1 MRDRYYRSRYDKE
14 YPKTIVVDFDLIC
27 RLLRYLLPY
36 KRVMMISILLLLITK
51 SIEAFVPIYIGKVT
65 QVILNGFALNTSQK
79 LALFAD
85 VANAGLKIFIL
96 LFFIYSLDVV
106 NVFLKNWVGQKGVY
120 GLRTEAYRHIQQM
133 NLDYYNKHAIGSL
146 MTRVI
151 HDVDQ
156 IDQMLSESVIPLI
169 GSGLLF
175 IFISIGLL
183 FVDLK
188 IAFILLFI
196 FPAMYWL
203 MSYFRYNQ
211 RRCYDN
217 VRSVVSAMNAFVQEH
232 LMGAS
237 TIRSF
242 GLQEQE
248 RHYFEEINQDHRNA
262 NVESTRYY
270 SFFFAGIDLIQSA
283 SLIIV
288 FAILATFAS
297 PSTGFEVGSYFTF
310 SLYALMLFRPLADLA
325 ERYNVLQSAMA
336 AADRIFHMLDQP
348 TEDYSTK
355 IDDPELKEIQEISFE
370 NVWFAYKN
378 EEWILRGFSL
388 KIQKGQTIAIVGM
401 TGAGKTTL
409 LNILMRFYP
418 IQTGS
423 IKINGIDIQKFSIW
437 TVRSQFSV
445 VLQDPE
451 IFSGTISENI
461 TMYQP
466 HITPYKV
473 ESAIDYV
480 NLRPVVN
487 RFPNGMETY
496 LPERGKSLSSGEQQ
510 LISLARAVAHD
521 RSVIIL
527 DEATANIDSGTEAV
541 IQNTLQKIFKDKTA
555 LVIAHRL
562 STIKEATK
570 IVVLH
575 QGIAFEVGSHKEL
588 LTKKGIYE
596 KLYRLQ
602 YI

>member
-1 MRDRYYRSRYDKE
+1 MKDQYYRSKYSKE
-14 YPKTIVVDFDLIC
+14 YPKTTVLDFDLIR
-27 RLLRYLLPY
+27 RLLRYLIPY
-36 KRVMMISILLLLITK
+36 KRVMAISVILLLIAK

-65 QVILNGFALNTSQK
+65 QVILTGFSLNPSQK
-79 LALFAD
+79 LTLFNET
-85 VANAGLKIFIL
+85 VVSGLRIFVLIFI
-96 LFFIYSLDVV
+96 IYALDAA
-106 NVFLKNWVGQKGVY
+106 NVFLKNWIGQKSVY
-120 GLRTEAYRHIQQM
+120 TLRTEAYRHIQQM
-133 NLDYYNKHAIGSL
+133 SLDYYNMHAIGSL

-156 IDQMLSESVIPLI
+156 IDLMFSESVIPLI

-175 IFISIGLL
+175 VFISIGLL
-183 FVDLK
+183 FVDWK
-188 IAFILLFI
+188 IAFLLLFI
-196 FPAMYWL
+196 FPTMFL
-203 MSYFRYNQ
+203 LTNYFRYNQ
-211 RRCYDN
+211 RRCYEN
-217 VRSVVSAMNAFVQEH
+217 IRSVVSAMNAFVQEH

-248 RHYFEEINQDHRNA
+248 KHYFEEINQDHRNA
-262 NVESTRYY
+262 NVESIHYY
-270 SFFFAGIDLIQSA
+270 SIFFAGIDLIQSL
-283 SLIIV
+283 SLIMV
-288 FAILATFAS
+288 FAILVIS
-297 PSTGFEVGSYFTF
+297 SSSTGFEVGAYFTF

-336 AADRIFHMLDQP
+336 AAERIFHMLDQP
-348 TEDYSTK
+348 AEDYSQKTNE
-355 IDDPELKEIQEISFE
+355 PELKEIQEISFE
-370 NVWFAYKN
+370 NVWFAYKK
-378 EEWILRGFSL
+378 EEWVLKGFSL

-401 TGAGKTTL
+401 TGVGKTTL

-418 IQTGS
+418 IQKGN
-423 IKINGIDIQKFSIW
+423 IKINGIDIQKFSLGTI
-437 TVRSQFSV
+437 RSQFSV

-451 IFSGTISENI
+451 IFSGTIIENI
-461 TMYQP
+461 TMYQENISP
-466 HITPYKV
+466 NQA

-480 NLRPVVN
+480 NLRSVVDRLPN
-487 RFPNGMETY
+487 RAETY

-521 RSVIIL
+521 RSLIIL
-527 DEATANIDSGTEAV
+527 DEATANIDSGTEAI
-541 IQNTLQKIFKDKTA
+541 IQTTLQKIFKDKTA

-588 LTKKGIYE
+588 LLRKGIYE

-602 YI
+602 YL